1 MKRVKKYQGDSFE
14 FHQKVVNSKH
24 RTKNDSTYKERIN
37 ILENVIKRQFEEHD
51 KLFDTDKLEFLSPAP
66 LADDQ
71 KKDLIT
77 LYNYKTKPFQQL
89 NDILT
94 TGENGTRQPLCPFCT
109 INNVNTFDHF
119 IPKNTFAELSDHPIN
134 LIPCCSECNS
144 KKSTNWKEGNS
155 RKYIN
160 FYIDDLPST
169 QYLYANIIIADSTLN
184 VKFEIRNEGNIN
196 NILFTRIKNHYTDL
210 ELCERFAL
218 NSDNIISELKN
229 TLKVNQ
235 TYLLREQLKQ
245 IIIDTEN
252 KNREYYGFNYW
263 RAILKIECCENDEI
277 FDFLLK

>member
-24 RTKNDSTYKERIN
+24 RTKNDSTYKDRIN

>member
-66 LADDQ
+66 LADGQ